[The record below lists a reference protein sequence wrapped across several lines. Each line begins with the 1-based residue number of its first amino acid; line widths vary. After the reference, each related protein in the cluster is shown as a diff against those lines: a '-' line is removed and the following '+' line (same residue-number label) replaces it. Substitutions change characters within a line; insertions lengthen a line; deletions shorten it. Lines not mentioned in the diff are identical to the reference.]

1 MHKELDKCK
10 VYLHDS
16 RQTAKKKSQ
25 PAHNVQQ
32 MVLEQ
37 DEHYLKNKLNRSG
50 RGQSPAVPNRFD
62 AFYLQHFM
70 SEKTSPKS
78 DAQATAV
85 AVMSYNS
92 RGLIQGRDIDKRGL
106 HSSQLRHEPG
116 IQMNLFMEM
125 RR

>member
-1 MHKELDKCK
+1 MARDNPMKKQRVRLKHFIRPMHKELDKCK

-50 RGQSPAVPNRFD
+50 KGQSPAVPNRFD
-62 AFYLQHFM
+62 AFYL
-70 SEKTSPKS
+70 
-78 DAQATAV
+78 
-85 AVMSYNS
+85 
-92 RGLIQGRDIDKRGL
+92 
-106 HSSQLRHEPG
+106 
-116 IQMNLFMEM
+116 
-125 RR
+125 